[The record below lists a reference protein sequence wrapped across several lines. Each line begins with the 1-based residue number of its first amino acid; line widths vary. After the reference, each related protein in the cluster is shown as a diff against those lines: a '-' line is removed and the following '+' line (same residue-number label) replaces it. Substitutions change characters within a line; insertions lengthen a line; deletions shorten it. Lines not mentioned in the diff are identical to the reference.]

1 MQRYRVVL
9 AASLIIAAVLAGA
22 VTGQDLSD
30 PYEIL
35 NKYFDASGGL
45 ERLKAE
51 RTSYSEATLSVA
63 GMEGPMRVW
72 TEKPNRTRA
81 EVDLGIIKMTQGDN
95 GEFEWILDANGKLQ
109 RITKADEAT
118 LKRKEV
124 QRRMAEYEYA
134 DPGSDVF
141 TVTFERTEEI
151 EDTGC
156 YVVKIAN
163 SINSDYHTYFIGID
177 DFLLKK
183 STAIQGEKSGDTYA
197 GDYRAVDGLLVAF
210 YLKQIPH
217 QTGQAQEIRIAHY
230 ESNLE
235 IEPGLF
241 DPPEEG
247 EKDYEFTAGIA
258 AENIPFEFIDNHI
271 FIPVVVNGREQL
283 WVIDTGAGMSV
294 LDMAFAEEMGLELE
308 GDMKGV
314 GAAGT
319 VDVSFANLPP
329 YELEGIRFK
338 GQAVAV
344 IDMSEL
350 LRRIGIETVGI
361 LGFDFL
367 SRFVTKV
374 DYANELVS
382 FYDPESFEYKGDG
395 HELDVHIKE
404 SVFETQ
410 ATLDGAH
417 SGTWLFD
424 LGAGTTHLETAY
436 AVREGYTEKHGVLG
450 MGHGAGNEVLRKVV
464 KADSM
469 QFAGFTVYKPKISFG
484 YGGTDTTLTAD
495 KIGILGN
502 TLFRD
507 FVLYVDYANERVIV
521 EKGEKFGQPWPE
533 DHSGLQIAWT
543 VEGGEVEV
551 TYVSPDTP
559 ADEAGFEKG
568 DIVVSINGI
577 EVEYL
582 DGVIAIREMLRAEPG
597 VVYALGIE
605 RAGQARQLSIKMEEL
620 Y

>member
-1 MQRYRVVL
+1 ML
-9 AASLIIAAVLAGA
+9 AATLIITIILAGA
-22 VTGQDLSD
+22 VTGQDLTD

-35 NKYFDASGGL
+35 NKYFEASGGL

-51 RTSYSEATLSVA
+51 RTSYFEATIAVA
-63 GMEGPMRVW
+63 GMQGPMKVW
-72 TEKPNRTRA
+72 TEKPGRTRA

-95 GEFEWILDANGKLQ
+95 GDFEWLLDANGKVQ

-118 LKRKEV
+118 LKRKDV

-134 DPGSDVF
+134 DSGSDIF
-141 TVTFERTEEI
+141 TVTFEGTEQV
-151 EDTGC
+151 EDANC
-156 YVVKIAN
+156 YVVKISN
-163 SINSDYHTYFIGID
+163 SINTDHHTYFIGVD
-177 DFLLKK
+177 DFRLKK
-183 STAIQGEKSGDTYA
+183 SAAIQGEKSGDTFS
-197 GDYRAVDGLLVAF
+197 GDYREVEGLLVAF
-210 YLKQIPH
+210 YQKQVPY
-217 QTGQAQEIRIAHY
+217 QTGQAQEITISQY
-230 ESNLE
+230 ESNPD

-247 EKDYEFTAGIA
+247 AKDYEFTAGTA
-258 AENIPFEFIDNHI
+258 AENIPFEFVDNHL
-271 FIPVVVNGREQL
+271 FIPVIVNGREQL

-294 LDMAFAEEMGLELE
+294 IDKAFADEMGLELE

-314 GAAGT
+314 GAGGT

-329 YELEGIRFK
+329 FELEGIKFEE
-338 GQAVAV
+338 QAVAV

-350 LRRIGIETVGI
+350 LRRIGIDVVGI

-374 DYANELVS
+374 DYAGELVS
-382 FYDPESFEYKGDG
+382 FYDPDVFQYTGTG

-410 ATLDGAH
+410 ATLDGVH

-424 LGAGTTHLETAY
+424 LGAGTTHLDGAY
-436 AVREGYTEKHGVLG
+436 ALREGYTDKHGVLG
-450 MGHGAGNEVLRKVV
+450 MGHGAGNEILRKVV

-469 QFAGFTVYKPKISFG
+469 LFAGFTVYEPRLSFS
-484 YGGTDTTLTAD
+484 YGGTDTTLRTD

-507 FVLYVDYANERVIV
+507 FVLYVDYGNERVIV
-521 EKGEKFGQPWPE
+521 EKGEHFGQPWPE

-543 VEGGEVEV
+543 VEGDEIEV

-559 ADEAGFEKG
+559 ADKAGFEKG
-568 DIVVSINGI
+568 DIVASINGI
-577 EVEYL
+577 RVEHL
-582 DGVIAIREMLRAEPG
+582 DGVIAIREMMRAEPG
-597 VVYALGIE
+597 TLYEFTIE
-605 RAGQARQLSIKMEEL
+605 RASQEKKLRLKLEDL
-620 Y
+620 L